1 MLRPYEASKMTA
13 MGTAIG
19 IGLGIAI
26 SAVTPADDLRLW
38 LALGFP
44 FGLSIARSDSMLTS
58 DVPFVGFTSMKQRG
72 TLTQ

>member
-44 FGLSIARSDSMLTS
+44 FGIFLSIALTAFKS
-58 DVPFVGFTSMKQRG
+58 HRNRNS
-72 TLTQ
+72 L